1 VAGQQGRVDVE
12 RWPVEGSQ
20 QPRWHE
26 LTVGGQQEAIGR
38 EVAQDGVTFV
48 RADAPGIGLAANQIG
63 VPLQVAIIELEE
75 KVTELINPQIV
86 RASGE
91 IVDWEGCLSI
101 PGFVAEVT
109 RSAKVT
115 VKAKNR
121 HGKEFRVKGEE
132 LFARALQHEIDHL
145 NGVLYIDYLESLEE
159 LVRVSEHSEI
169 EEETTAGI

>member
-1 VAGQQGRVDVE
+1 MAAMVIRRILTAEEPILRE
-12 RWPVEGSQ
+12 RARKVTQFDGSLH
-20 QPRWHE
+20 RLLDDMLE
-26 LTVGGQQEAIGR
+26 TMR
-38 EVAQDGVTFV
+38 
-48 RADAPGIGLAANQIG
+48 DAPGIGLAANQIG
-63 VPLQVAIIELEE
+63 VPLQVAVIELEE
-75 KVTELINPQIV
+75 KITELINPQIV
-86 RASGE
+86 KASGE

-115 VKAKNR
+115 VKAKDR
-121 HGKEFRVKGEE
+121 HGKEFRVKAQE

-159 LVRVSEHSEI
+159 LVRVSEHAEI